1 MQYVGERKN
10 PSIRNLVIIVLVAL
24 VLIVYAIMTF
34 TTGDLLWFSSNF
46 NENAYAVVLHCR
58 GETVDIDQGSFH
70 FSKLN
75 SIMNESMS
83 GRKRWDSLT
92 MSETT
97 YQDYQT
103 NSQMVVI
110 EFFYRDPVRVHSTY
124 SHYSNVNNLVV
135 PIEGRHADKKAVF
148 GQNDGVPTGG
158 ALHIDSTDP
167 FRTYLQNMDL
177 CPVGKINTN

>member
-1 MQYVGERKN
+1 MQYIGERKN
-10 PSIRNLVIIVLVAL
+10 PSIRNLIIIVVAAL
-24 VLIVYAIMTF
+24 VLIIYAIMTI

-46 NENAYAVVLHCR
+46 NETAYAVVLHCR
-58 GETVDIDQGSFH
+58 GETVNIDQGSFD

-92 MSETT
+92 MSEGT

-103 NSQMVVI
+103 NPQMVVV

-124 SHYSNVNNLVV
+124 SYYSDVNNLVV
-135 PIEGRHADKKAVF
+135 PIEGRHAETNAVF

-158 ALHIDSTDP
+158 AMHIESTDS
-167 FRTYLQNMDL
+167 FKTFLQNMNL
-177 CPVGKINTN
+177 CPVGQINTN